1 MLRAVA
7 TLAFLVSL
15 GAGCAHTPPG
25 TDARARLGRVATTS
39 SYYDAPGPIPHPT
52 LLEPITRQAHTEWW
66 RVELPARVPAAL
78 SEVPHAHDPIEIIVG
93 LPRPAGQKLPLVLLL
108 PILNNT
114 NLLMPEFG
122 SGFIRQG
129 YAVAILPRK
138 DIGFDPHRSVDAAE
152 EELRLL
158 VMRERQALDWL
169 STDPRIDAGRIGVF
183 GVSAGAMLG
192 ISLMA
197 IDPRVRAGV
206 FVFAGGPLADV
217 MVDSSEG
224 RVQRGLAEVRAA
236 RGWTNEGIRQRLTQ
250 GIRTDPLRLAGHVPR
265 EDVLLFV
272 ATKDDSVPS
281 SAQWALREALGR
293 PETRTIDTGHY
304 VGVGLFFPH
313 LLGKAQE
320 FFGSRLGA
328 P

>member
-1 MLRAVA
+1 MPRVLPLIALFVALSGCSHRAAAVA
-7 TLAFLVSL
+7 ARP
-15 GAGCAHTPPG
+15 TPP
-25 TDARARLGRVATTS
+25 RVAQTS
-39 SYYDAPGPIPHPT
+39 AYYDAPGPVPRPT
-52 LLEPITRQAHTEWW
+52 TVEPIARRERTEWW
-66 RVELPARVPAAL
+66 RLEVPARVPAAL
-78 SEVPHAHDPIEIIVG
+78 RQVPHAEDPIEILVG
-93 LPRPAGQKLPLVLLL
+93 LPRPAGTKLPLVVLL

-138 DIGFDPHRSVDAAE
+138 EVGFDPHRSVEAAE

-158 VMRERQALDWL
+158 VLRERQALDL
-169 STDPRIDAGRIGVF
+169 LTKDPRIDPERIAVF

-192 ISLMA
+192 VSLMA
-197 IDPRVRAGV
+197 IDPRIKAGV
-206 FVFAGGPLADV
+206 FVFAGGPLSDV

-224 RVQRGLAEVRAA
+224 RVQDGLAEIRAA
-236 RGWTNEGIRQRLTQ
+236 RGWTNEDIRGALRRTV
-250 GIRTDPLRLAGHVPR
+250 RTDPLLLAAHVPR

-281 SAQWALREALGR
+281 SAQHALRAALGQ
-293 PETRTIDTGHY
+293 PETREIHAGHY

-313 LLGKAQE
+313 ILAQARAFLGR
-320 FFGSRLGA
+320 RLGS